1 MNSLPLNFFVFH
13 LQFGINININITYI
27 CFPVNARDAGLA
39 ELEITATSPLGH
51 ALPLQI
57 ITVDEFTQQISF
69 LPTVSGLYQLQLVYG
84 GVPIQGSPL
93 GFVVGSVGPTPP
105 PRALGPGL
113 ESAQVGERTS
123 FTVSSAI
130 QPRVQVSEANKSRSV
145 A

>member
-1 MNSLPLNFFVFH
+1 M
-13 LQFGINININITYI
+13 
-27 CFPVNARDAGLA
+27 NARDAGLA

-57 ITVDEFTQQISF
+57 VTVDEFTQQISF
-69 LPTVSGLYQLQLVYG
+69 LPTVAGLYQLQLVYG

-93 GFVVGSVGPTPP
+93 GFAVGPIGPTPP

-123 FTVSSAI
+123 FTVSCTL
-130 QPRVQVSEANKSRSV
+130 QPRVQVNYLKNFLIKFFLNSIMPREF
-145 A
+145 